1 MTRLQESQFSCSAD
15 LNEILVW
22 GTDPMK
28 HLINFMD
35 IYIEENLDDEDQDA
49 MLFFRYEFED
59 KINGIE
65 EAINRFINAMRKK
78 QGKPELKE
86 AA

>member
-22 GTDPMK
+22 GIDPMK

-59 KINGIE
+59 KINSIE
-65 EAINRFINAMRKK
+65 EAINRFINAMRRK
-78 QGKPELKE
+78 QGKAELKE